1 MKLKFILLPLM
12 FIFSI
17 NVYAQSD
24 FTSYTRVS
32 PNIGNENE
40 VRQYDN
46 SSTQK
51 PETIYLEPSNDI
63 EVNKNNRAPF
73 LSDWVNPDIRV
84 DSGLVATAGFRQAV
98 LKFGSDN
105 SLYAVINKKTISGQF
120 NGKINIFRS
129 DNGGLNWTMVS
140 SFQSFSGYFGQFSYI
155 IENNTPSVEDSTR
168 IIVFYTLSA
177 NQNLNSS
184 LLNVYSVRRNGT
196 APIQGTLLLATS
208 GFKLFNPSA
217 VSNSIFGGQDG
228 YGVVIGEYNNTTDKT
243 RSLRYL
249 RTTNFGSSFESIS
262 LIDPGYS
269 SFDDYF
275 PVASFKKGSTDS
287 VYIAVE
293 RRSATDTLIRL
304 ISTPW
309 EPTASANTTF
319 LTNGP
324 DNYERPSMTILQTDP
339 TEQIMITSI
348 KNLGIPV
355 YHFSTD
361 GGSSWTI
368 DAALGEPTQKD
379 IKYIACS
386 SDPDITGGGYFIA
399 GYQDAFFST
408 SDSVTVRRGI
418 LGDMGNFDLKRNDFV
433 PTGFISPSVAIYKYT
448 PAGGSMQKR
457 SAVLYVG
464 TGTANAYYD
473 QENLPTGI
481 INNNGIATEFRL
493 SQNYPNPFNPTTKI
507 DFEIPSFS
515 TVKLTVYDMLGKEVA
530 TLVNKD
536 LNAGLYTTDFKAG
549 NLASGMYFYRINV
562 QNKSG
567 QFQEVRKMMLIK

>member
-1 MKLKFILLPLM
+1 MKLKYILIALIFIG
-12 FIFSI
+12 SI

-24 FTSYTRVS
+24 FTSFTRIS
-32 PNIGNENE
+32 PNIGNANE
-40 VRQYDN
+40 TRQYDN
-46 SSTQK
+46 SLTQK
-51 PETIYLEPSNDI
+51 PVTISMKPSSIVETIKYNG
-63 EVNKNNRAPF
+63 APF
-73 LSDWVNPDIRV
+73 TGDWVNPDVRI

-140 SFQSFSGYFGQFSYI
+140 SFQSFSNYIGQFSYL

-184 LLNVYSVRRNGT
+184 VLNFYSVRRNGT
-196 APIQGTLLLATS
+196 APLQGTLLVATS

-217 VSNSIFGGQDG
+217 VSNSIFGGQVG

-249 RTTNFGSSFESIS
+249 RTTNFGSTFQSVS

-275 PVASFKKGSTDS
+275 PVASFKKGSIDS

-319 LTNGP
+319 LTSGP
-324 DNYERPSMTILQTDP
+324 DNYERPSMTILQTNP
-339 TEQIMITSI
+339 AEQIMITSI
-348 KNLGIPV
+348 KNLGNPV

-361 GGSSWTI
+361 GGTSWTI

-386 SDPDITGGGYFIA
+386 SDPDITGGGYFIV
-399 GYQDAFFST
+399 GYQDALFST

-418 LGDMGNFDLKRNDFV
+418 LGNMGNFDLKRNDFV
-433 PTGFISPSVAIYKYT
+433 PTGFMSPSVAIYKYT
-448 PAGGSMQKR
+448 PAGGSVEKR

-481 INNNGIATEFRL
+481 INNNGIATQFKL

-507 DFEIPSFS
+507 DFEIPALSS
-515 TVKLTVYDMLGKEVA
+515 VSLTVYDMLGKEVA

-536 LNAGLYTTDFKAG
+536 LNAGVYTVDFKG
-549 NLASGMYFYRINV
+549 GSLSSGIYLYRINV
-562 QNKSG
+562 INNNG
-567 QFQEVRKMMLIK
+567 HFQEVRKMMLIK